1 MEENMID
8 KHLGMVVEED
18 KQVLIAFKTE
28 TIDFIAD
35 TLKISDGDVVEILSE
50 DDEIVIKKLK

>member
-1 MEENMID
+1 MTD